1 MTIPILVT
9 RRPQG
14 QRIGLAI
21 ATVVSIALLWILP
34 PVGFVACA
42 VMLVIAPPWGRSIT
56 ERGLISLLLALGV
69 IAIAFPRASSVP
81 VTPFS
86 AHLTLSLLTAIAVGL
101 GLFGRGRKTR
111 VPKLRL
117 PD

>member
-86 AHLTLSLLTAIAVGL
+86 QDVVDHLCRRCRALCDCRRVRCTLSDNRTI
-101 GLFGRGRKTR
+101 
-111 VPKLRL
+111 
-117 PD
+117 